1 MLTVFCRTVV
11 STNELH
17 GNTLPERTVGSSGL
31 LLSFGLAEE
40 CSCSVQVD
48 RHYGPLLAYLTL
60 YGSCWFCYWDWLF
73 WHVPMASGM
82 APSKT
87 IIVYLYLFIYF
98 YLVLGMS
105 SFGNV
110 CSVVDSFEWFIDM
123 PRLCRKLVSG
133 KLGRSDYNVA
143 RFDSCIREFSLAG
156 LLVM

>member
-1 MLTVFCRTVV
+1 M

-48 RHYGPLLAYLTL
+48 RHYGPLLARLTL
-60 YGSCWFCYWDWLF
+60 C
-73 WHVPMASGM
+73 VPVACGM

-110 CSVVDSFEWFIDM
+110 CSAIDSFE
-123 PRLCRKLVSG
+123 
-133 KLGRSDYNVA
+133 
-143 RFDSCIREFSLAG
+143 
-156 LLVM
+156 

>member
-1 MLTVFCRTVV
+1 MLTGVCRTVV

-40 CSCSVQVD
+40 CSCSVQVYW
-48 RHYGPLLAYLTL
+48 HYGPLLARLAL
-60 YGSCWFCYWDWLF
+60 CGSCWFCYWDWLF
-73 WHVPMASGM
+73 WHTSLWRLVWRLRIPLSC
-82 APSKT
+82 
-87 IIVYLYLFIYF
+87 IFIYLF

-105 SFGNV
+105 SFRKV
-110 CSVVDSFEWFIDM
+110 CSAVDSLEWFIDM

-133 KLGRSDYNVA
+133 KLGRSDYNVT
-143 RFDSCIREFSLAG
+143 RFDSCSWEFSLAG